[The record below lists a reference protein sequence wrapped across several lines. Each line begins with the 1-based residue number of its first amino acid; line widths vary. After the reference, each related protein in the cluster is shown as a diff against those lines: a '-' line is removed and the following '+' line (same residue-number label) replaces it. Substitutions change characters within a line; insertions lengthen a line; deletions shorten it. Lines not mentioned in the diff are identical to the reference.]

1 MAMKRYLLLS
11 VLVFVC
17 VAPVFA
23 QDRLTEDELEGT
35 QWQLVIDI
43 PVEEGESA
51 LERIALKAVAGL
63 VDEVDVMFRFRR
75 DGELLVLTDVLGDKD
90 GEVSTWSIDDGA
102 LILGENDRIDVE
114 VDRWMRDGE
123 RIFGYEKNGEGWD
136 RKQGV
141 YLKPLY

>member
-1 MAMKRYLLLS
+1 MKRHLLLA
-11 VLVFVC
+11 LLLCVC
-17 VAPVFA
+17 ATPLFA

-43 PVEEGESA
+43 PVEEGETA

-63 VDEVDVMFRFRR
+63 VDEFDVMFRFRR

-102 LILGENDRIDVE
+102 LILGENDRIDVD
-114 VDRWMRDGE
+114 VDRWMRDGD
-123 RIFGYEKNGEGWD
+123 RIVGYEKNGSGWD
-136 RKQGV
+136 RKEGV
-141 YLKPLY
+141 YLKALY

>member
-1 MAMKRYLLLS
+1 MKRHLMLALLL
-11 VLVFVC
+11 C
-17 VAPVFA
+17 VSAAPLFA

-43 PVEEGESA
+43 PVGEGETA

-63 VDEVDVMFRFRR
+63 VDEFDVMFRFRR

-102 LILGENDRIDVE
+102 LILGENDRIDVD
-114 VDRWMRDGE
+114 VDRWMRDGDC
-123 RIFGYEKNGEGWD
+123 IVGYEKNGSGWD
-136 RKQGV
+136 RKEGV
-141 YLKPLY
+141 YLKALY